1 MNELLKR
8 KATFAPLL
16 DIGASTLYQ
25 RRKRQQSLSPRYL
38 TSNYVY
44 LLPVLGS
51 VNVEVY
57 LLKTDRGD
65 RSYRS
70 Q

>member
-16 DIGASTLYQ
+16 DIGASGLYQ
-25 RRKRQQSLSPRYL
+25 RRKRQMSLSPRYL

-44 LLPVLGS
+44 LLLVAGLS
-51 VNVEVY
+51 QCKN
-57 LLKTDRGD
+57 LLIVD
-65 RSYRS
+65 
-70 Q
+70 